1 MVKLHIKFKYVQYSL
16 VIRLWCRRPTEIIHL
31 NNMPYPDSLE
41 FTHSWIL
48 WNSSLPRC
56 KHSMWH
62 FNDLYLEY
70 TLLLACQFVD
80 SLMFTMSLMSCWQT
94 QDSVHLLLSVLQG
107 NINFYRLSK
116 GNGIAAEIWVFLM
129 RRKAVILILRNLA
142 SLHLRQVTTILQYLI
157 LQIIKWNNF
166 TIWLSRKAPFSC

>member
-1 MVKLHIKFKYVQYSL
+1 MHLWSSCILKFNTVLTGKSDWY
-16 VIRLWCRRPTEIIHL
+16 RRPTEIINL
-31 NNMPYPDSLE
+31 YNMPYPDSLE

-48 WNSSLPRC
+48 WNSSLSCC

-70 TLLLACQFVD
+70 TLLLAFQFVD

-94 QDSVHLLLSVLQG
+94 QDSVYLLLSVQSSLLYG
-107 NINFYRLSK
+107 DIGTNYFNKETFYRLSK

-129 RRKAVILILRNLA
+129 RRKAVILI
-142 SLHLRQVTTILQYLI
+142 
-157 LQIIKWNNF
+157 
-166 TIWLSRKAPFSC
+166 